1 VGEGQ
6 QKLAVRHRRSL
17 DVTPYP
23 RLLEPLDLGFTT
35 LRNRVVMGSMHLGLE
50 EAPDGFA
57 RMAAFYAER
66 ARGEVGLIITGG
78 ISPNDAGRHVPGGA
92 AMTST
97 SDVDDHRLITD
108 AVHEAGG
115 RIAMQI
121 LHFGR
126 YAKHQDLVG
135 PSALR
140 APINELTP
148 RALETAEVEQ
158 TISDFV
164 RAAELARAAG
174 YDGVEIMGSEGY
186 LINTFLAPVTN
197 ARTDDW
203 GGDAERRQRFPIEIV
218 RRTRQRVGHDFIVG
232 YRLSVLDLVPG
243 GSTMEENLRLAKE
256 LESAGATLINTGIGW
271 HEARVPTIASS
282 VPRAAF
288 ASSTAL
294 LRQAVGLPVVASN
307 RINTPEVAEQLLAD
321 GVSDLVS
328 MARPFLA
335 DPAFVVK
342 ARAGRP
348 DRINTCIGCN
358 QACLDHTFSG
368 QVTSCL
374 VNPRACHETVLDLSP
389 TRRRKRI
396 GVVGGGPAGMAFALA
411 AAQRG
416 HQVEL
421 HDAADVLGGQ
431 FDLAMRVP
439 GKEEYAETV
448 RYFSTELA
456 EAGVAVR
463 LGHRVSADDLRT
475 AAYDEVVVATGI
487 TPRAVQIEGS
497 DHPKVLGYLDVLQ
510 GRAAP
515 GRTVAIIGAG
525 GIGFDVAELI
535 THDGVASSL
544 DVDAF
549 HRRWGVDP
557 DHVGDGGLTAPTTES
572 AERTVHLLQR
582 RKSKVGAGLGLTTGW
597 IHRAELAS
605 RGVRMIPD
613 VTYLKVDD
621 EGLHVEI
628 AGERSVLAVDT
639 VIVCAGQDPNRD
651 LYDALVAGGLH
662 PHVIGGAHAASELDA
677 KRAIRQGV
685 ELAAAL

>member
-1 VGEGQ
+1 
-6 QKLAVRHRRSL
+6 
-17 DVTPYP
+17 VTPY
-23 RLLEPLDLGFTT
+23 RHLLEPLDLGFTT

-50 EAPDGFA
+50 EAPDGFE

-78 ISPNDAGRHVPGGA
+78 IAPNDEGRHVPGGA
-92 AMTST
+92 VMASS
-97 SDVDDHRLITD
+97 SDVDNHRLITD
-108 AVHEAGG
+108 AVHEEGG
-115 RIAMQI
+115 KIAMQI

-126 YAKHQDLVG
+126 YAAHPYLVG
-135 PSALR
+135 PNDVR
-140 APINELTP
+140 APINKFTP
-148 RALETAEVEQ
+148 RALEASEVEQ
-158 TISDFV
+158 TIEDFI
-164 RAAELARAAG
+164 RAAELARVAG

-197 ARTDDW
+197 TRTDAW

-218 RRTRQRVGHDFIVG
+218 RRTRQRVGDDFIVC
-232 YRLSVLDLVPG
+232 YRMSLLDLVEG
-243 GSTMEENLRLAKE
+243 GSTFEDNLRLAKE
-256 LESAGATLINTGIGW
+256 LEAAGATMINTGIGW
-271 HEARVPTIASS
+271 HEARVPTIASP

-294 LRQAVGLPVVASN
+294 LRQGVGIPVVASN

-335 DPAFVVK
+335 DPDFMVK

-358 QACLDHTFSG
+358 QACIDHTLSG
-368 QVTSCL
+368 QITSCL

-396 GVVGGGPAGMAFALA
+396 GVVGAGPAGMAFALA

-421 HDAADVLGGQ
+421 HDAADTLGGQ

-448 RYFSTELA
+448 RYFTTELA
-456 EAGVAVR
+456 EAGVEVR
-463 LGHRVSADDLRT
+463 LGHWVSSDDIRT

-487 TPRAVQIEGS
+487 TPRIVQIEGS
-497 DHPKVLGYLDVLQ
+497 DHPKVVGYLDVLQ
-510 GRAAP
+510 GHAVP

-525 GIGFDVAELI
+525 GIGFDVAEFI
-535 THDGVASSL
+535 TQDGPASCQ
-544 DVDAF
+544 DVEAF
-549 HRRWGVDP
+549 YRHWGVDP
-557 DHVGDGGLTAPTTES
+557 DHESSGGLIAPE
-572 AERTVHLLQR
+572 AEPAARSVYLLQR
-582 RKSKVGAGLGLTTGW
+582 KRSKVGSGLGLTTGW

-605 RGVRMIPD
+605 RGVQMVPD

-621 EGLHVEI
+621 DGLHVEI
-628 AGERSVLAVDT
+628 AGQPSVLEVDT
-639 VIVCAGQDPNRD
+639 VIVCAGQDPSRY
-651 LYDALVAGGLH
+651 LYDDLVADGFQ
-662 PHVIGGAHAASELDA
+662 PHVIGGAHLASELDA